1 MDDDDDY
8 HPLSQY
14 TLDKIHDLVLSFES
28 FIRNK
33 EGSKINE
40 RLALGALNDIH
51 KLTEKLFERGGSN
64 AVDIIEQL
72 DEVDDLLRKLNKR
85 NIVSYDT
92 IRTTTMTET
101 LLNSDTIRCPITLK
115 SLQDIITNVRDIEKT
130 FAFQHKLWLEKNKIA
145 KVLDC
150 SVEQLTYGSS
160 SINLWM
166 KLVNSIAWKEAIFT
180 STPID
185 ENDNPKV
192 IVFGSSQGLLS
203 FYSSALNYNF
213 HKNNI
218 TVIGYEIL
226 PYLYNK
232 ATDLLHEHW
241 QLHCH
246 IGNDVMFFN
255 EDMMTADIKDA
266 NIIILT
272 SLCWD
277 KRTRQRVAKKISNEL
292 KKPGSI
298 VIDYRDDTFKI
309 IGLDYNY
316 YQQDNDTND
325 DNDNDDRDNRDNR
338 DREQLTANI
347 IKKMSI
353 DNMKKALFNALCTID
368 RAIDDNND
376 PQVSSRCS
384 RCRRFKL
391 IDIVAGPASWNSNQS
406 LYIYC

>member
-1 MDDDDDY
+1 MDDDEY
-8 HPLSQY
+8 HPLAQY
-14 TLDKIHDLVLSFES
+14 VLDKIHGLVLSFES

-51 KLTEKLFERGGSN
+51 KLTEKLFEHSGTN

-72 DEVDDLLRKLNKR
+72 DEIDDLLRKLNNKR
-85 NIVSYDT
+85 SISSYDT
-92 IRTTTMTET
+92 IRTTTSMNET

-115 SLQDIITNVRDIEKT
+115 SLQDIITNVRLIEKT
-130 FAFQHKLWLEKNKIA
+130 FSFQHKLWLEKNNIA

-160 SINLWM
+160 SIDLWM
-166 KLVNSIAWKEAIFT
+166 KLVTTVVWKEAIFAST
-180 STPID
+180 SVD

-203 FYSSALNYNF
+203 FYSSALNYNY

-218 TVIGYEIL
+218 TVIGYEVL

-232 ATDLLHEHW
+232 ATDLLQDHW

-255 EDMMTADIKDA
+255 EDMMSANIKDA
-266 NIIILT
+266 NIIVLT

-277 KRTRQRVAKKISNEL
+277 KKTRQRVAKKISNEL

-309 IGLDYNY
+309 SGLDYNY
-316 YQQDNDTND
+316 YQKDS
-325 DNDNDDRDNRDNR
+325 DDRDNRDSR
-338 DREQLTANI
+338 DSREQLTTNR

-353 DNMKKALFNALCTID
+353 DNMKTALFNALCTID
-368 RAIDDNND
+368 RPINDNNET
-376 PQVSSRCS
+376 QVSS

-391 IDIVAGPASWNSNQS
+391 IDIIEGTTSWNSNQS